1 MTTELTLLPRVA
13 YRDHEI
19 TGPRLRGLLAL
30 LAADLRTG
38 CSTGRLI
45 EGLWPDALPEN
56 PTKALQVLV
65 SRVRS
70 QLRPD
75 LVVSTPTGYRLAL
88 AEDQVDASAVVLSA
102 ATSARHARAG
112 DHAAALEH
120 AEAGLALWR
129 DAERGEPVPDDP
141 VSALRAE
148 RAGTH
153 RALKRARALALAR
166 LGRKAEA
173 VEPLV
178 TLVEELPKDEEI
190 LTELLRCEPAPAA
203 LARYDAYRRALRA
216 ELGVDPGPEL
226 QAVYHALLRGETPT
240 VRHGVPHEPNPLL
253 GRDDDIDAVLNL
265 LRTSRV
271 ASIVG
276 AGGLGK
282 TRLAHAV
289 GMQAEQ
295 RAVYF
300 VALAGLPAEG
310 EVVRAVASA
319 LGLRESAQSDLV
331 PGIARLVGSESVLLV
346 LDNCEHVIHGVA
358 ELVRALVSMTANL
371 RVLTTSRAP
380 LGLSSES
387 VYLLPELGLPTS
399 VELFGQR
406 ARAARPDVDLPVGV
420 VEALC
425 GQLDGLPLAVELA
438 AARVRAMS
446 VTEITSRLQ
455 DRFALL
461 RGRAR
466 DVPQRHRTLHAVVD
480 WSWALLDA
488 AGQAAMRALSVFPG
502 GFSVEAAERLVG
514 AEDALELLE
523 SLVDQSLIKVADT
536 STGTRFRMLETVRE
550 FAAARREA
558 AGDSAR
564 VEEDFLSWAREFGVE
579 HYDLVFGGPTR
590 EAVGRVRAE
599 QDNLVLALRTG
610 VRRGDGTVVAAV
622 SATLGGMWVIESNY
636 AQLALITREVADVL
650 YRFRPEP
657 ELVEPTRVTAVLTT
671 TTTFMVI
678 GPRATRSYA
687 VLRRLPPPSPRTVCG
702 ALAIVLCARDTAELE
717 AMCLHPEP
725 FVAGMANVVAGYLWE
740 NLGEPERALEYTT
753 RVLDC
758 FRDGTNPLLI
768 STVHGRLSELCLHLE
783 RAEESRE
790 HSRAAVRALGGFR
803 AFNTT
808 QMRLGLVLTDLQVG
822 DVESAER
829 GLAAITPDRLA
840 EAVEMITFEMAARA
854 EVLLARGE
862 VELGLRQW
870 RRVAE
875 RVVLGDDES
884 PVAGTDQLGVN
895 PWHVEVHGVTVVAHA
910 RHGRTDLVAGIV
922 ESLPDSL
929 AALLAGEPLRTPSVL
944 MVRPL
949 CGTLL
954 VAMGMADIARGD
966 ASGVRLI
973 ALGEC
978 FRFQRAFQ
986 PTMSSAAI
994 RAAAEHADGPAYADA
1009 VSEYAGRSP
1018 DELCRDA
1025 LDVLR
1030 VRARR

>member
-45 EGLWPDALPEN
+45 EGLWPEALPEN

-70 QLRPD
+70 QLGPE
-75 LVVSTPTGYRLAL
+75 LVASTPTGYRLAL
-88 AEDQVDASAVVLSA
+88 AEDQVDACAVVLSA
-102 ATSARHARAG
+102 TASTRYARAG

-120 AEAGLALWR
+120 AEAGLALWQG
-129 DAERGEPVPDDP
+129 AERGDAVPDDP

-148 RAGTH
+148 RAGTR
-153 RALKRARALALAR
+153 RALERARALALAR

-173 VEPLV
+173 AEPL
-178 TLVEELPKDEEI
+178 TALAGELPRDEEV
-190 LTELLRCEPAPAA
+190 LTELLRCEPVPAA
-203 LARYDAYRRALRA
+203 LARYDAYRRTLRE
-216 ELGVDPGPEL
+216 ELGVDPGPEV
-226 QAVYHALLRGETPT
+226 QAVYQELLQGEAPV

-289 GMQAEQ
+289 GMRPEQ
-295 RAVYF
+295 RVVYF

-310 EVVRAVASA
+310 DVARAVAST
-319 LGLRESAQSDLV
+319 LGLRESSQADLV
-331 PGIARLVGSESVLLV
+331 AGIARLIGSESVLLV

-358 ELVRALVSMTANL
+358 ELVRALVSMTANV

-399 VELFGQR
+399 VELFRQR
-406 ARAARPDVDLPVGV
+406 ARAARPDVELPVGV

-446 VTEITSRLQ
+446 VVEIAGRLQ

-466 DVPQRHRTLHAVVD
+466 DAPQRHRTLHAVVD

-488 AGQAAMRALSVFPG
+488 RGQAAMRALSVFPG
-502 GFSVEAAERLVG
+502 GFSAEAAERLVG
-514 AEDALELLE
+514 AEDTPELLE
-523 SLVDQSLIKVADT
+523 LLVDQSLVKVADT
-536 STGTRFRMLETVRE
+536 PSGTRFRMLETVRE

-558 AGDSAR
+558 EGESAR
-564 VEEDFLSWAREFGVE
+564 VEEDFLCWARDFGMRC
-579 HYDLVFGGPTR
+579 YDLVFGRPTQDDV
-590 EAVGRVRAE
+590 ERVRAE
-599 QDNLVLALRTG
+599 QDNLELALRTG
-610 VRRGDGTVVAAV
+610 VRRGDGAVVAAV

-636 AQLALITREVADVL
+636 AQLALATREVADVL

-657 ELVEPTRVTAVLTT
+657 ELVEATRVTAVLTT

-687 VLRRLPPPSPRTVCG
+687 VLRRLPPPSPHTVCG
-702 ALAIVLCARDTAELE
+702 AMAIVLCASDMAELQ
-717 AMCLHPEP
+717 AMCERPEP
-725 FVAGMANVVAGYLWE
+725 LVAGMANVVAGYLWE
-740 NLGEPERALEYTT
+740 NRGDPDRALEHTK
-753 RVLDC
+753 RVLEH
-758 FRDGTNPLLI
+758 FRDGANPLLI
-768 STVHGRLSELCLHLE
+768 STVHGRLSELCLYLE

-790 HSRAAVRALGGFR
+790 HSRAAVRELAEFR

-808 QMRLGLVLTDLQVG
+808 QLRLGLVLTDLQVG
-822 DVESAER
+822 DVDAAER
-829 GLAAITPDRLA
+829 GLAAIVPERLA
-840 EAVEMITFEMAARA
+840 EAVELITFEMAARA

-875 RVVLGDDES
+875 RVLGDDES

-910 RHGRTDLVAGIV
+910 RHGRADLVAGIV

-929 AALLAGEPLRTPSVL
+929 AALLTGEPLRTPSVL

-954 VAMGMADIARGD
+954 VAMGMADIAGGD

-973 ALGEC
+973 ALAER

-994 RAAAEHADGPAYADA
+994 RAAAEKADGPAYADA
-1009 VSEYAGRSP
+1009 VSEYAGRNLA
-1018 DELCRDA
+1018 ELRGEA
-1025 LDVLR
+1025 LAVAR
-1030 VRARR
+1030 ARARR